1 MFGLRPY
8 DGVGR
13 GDVVPK
19 EKRTG
24 WSSARAG
31 CASALRG
38 VPPLCSAP
46 CSLVSEG

>member
-1 MFGLRPY
+1 MFGLGAY

-24 WSSARAG
+24 WSSAAQVV
-31 CASALRG
+31 LRH
-38 VPPLCSAP
+38 
-46 CSLVSEG
+46 